1 MGTQRHSIATREFRI
16 DQPLRS
22 CIEHLATRCSL
33 DCCGIDA
40 CHVTPLM
47 LGLWSDSVGRAKTLA
62 AIAQAGDII
71 RLCDDSGG
79 EALSCGFLNY
89 QELREPASREDAD
102 RSGFEK
108 VQDENR
114 RRLRDFFASL
124 VDGLRA
130 DA

>member
-1 MGTQRHSIATREFRI
+1 VRTQRHSIATREFRI

-33 DCCGIDA
+33 DCCGIAA
-40 CHVTPLM
+40 CSVTPLM
-47 LGLWSDSVGRAKTLA
+47 LGLWSDSVGSAKTLA

-71 RLCDDSGG
+71 RVCDDSGG
-79 EALSCGFLNY
+79 EALSCEFLSY
-89 QELREPASREDAD
+89 RELCEPASREYAD
-102 RSGFEK
+102 RGDFEK

-130 DA
+130 YA